1 MRFASMVRSPL
12 AFLSLVVSPLAAA
25 PNITAIA
32 NAASNITF
40 NSPLAQGSIFI
51 IKGAELGPANLMVA
65 AAPFQ
70 ATTLGGTS
78 VEITVGS
85 TTVNALMY
93 YTSAGQVAAL
103 LPSNTPTGTG
113 AFTVVFNGQRSN
125 SVNRGIAAAN
135 VGIFT
140 VDSSGGGPAIVT
152 YPDYSLV
159 SGFRAIPPAVCG
171 GPNTVCGA
179 ANPGDTLIL
188 WATGLGPVSGSDA
201 SGAGLGQSMP
211 NVPLSLWLGGV
222 RVPVI
227 YQGRSGCCIGEDQ
240 IVFTV
245 PDNVPTGCGVP
256 LVIQIGTGGN
266 TVSNSTVLPVAR
278 GSRNC
283 TPLAP
288 GAATVNADRLAA
300 TGTLAVGEVRLE
312 KNLNRAGN
320 GFEDSARYQFFKL
333 TLRPQALPF
342 VASDDLLPLGTCA
355 VENSSIGDSSDYY
368 FSGFA
373 ALAGAASLSLRGPNG
388 TVTIPQN
395 NGNWSVISPNGSV
408 LAPGTLTVTGTAG
421 RDVGAFTAN
430 LAVPALP
437 TLTSPANTPNLA
449 VNRSDGL
456 TVTWQG
462 GDPGLR
468 VRITLFSST
477 DSSGALNAGAECRV
491 SAAAGTFT
499 IPPYVL
505 SGLPAT
511 GFASLGFGVE
521 IPAAFSAS
529 GIDLGAL
536 DLSLL
541 RTAIPLTLR

>member
-1 MRFASMVRSPL
+1 MVRSALTFVCL
-12 AFLSLVVSPLAAA
+12 AVSPLVAA
-25 PNITAIA
+25 PSITGLA

-51 IKGAELGPANLMVA
+51 IKGAELGPATLLVA
-65 AAPFQ
+65 PAPFQ
-70 ATTLGGTS
+70 TTTLGGTS
-78 VEITVGS
+78 VEVTVGA

-113 AFTVVFNGQRSN
+113 TFTVIFNGQRSN
-125 SVNRGIAAAN
+125 SVSRGVAAAN

-140 VDSSGGGPAIVT
+140 IDSSGGGPAIVT

-222 RVPVI
+222 RVPIV

-256 LVIQIGTGGN
+256 LVVQIGTGGN
-266 TVSNSTVLPVAR
+266 TVSNSTTLPVAR

-288 GAATVNADRLAA
+288 GAATVNVERLAA
-300 TGTLAVGEVRLE
+300 TGTVAVGEVRLD
-312 KNLNRAGN
+312 KDLNRAGN
-320 GFEDSARYQFFKL
+320 GYEDSAKYEFFKL

-342 VASDDLLPLGTCA
+342 VASDDLLPPGTCT
-355 VENSSIGDSSDYY
+355 VENSSIGDSSGYY
-368 FSGFA
+368 FSEFV
-373 ALAGAASLSLRGPNG
+373 ALAGGASLSLRGPNG
-388 TVTIPQN
+388 TATIPQN
-395 NGNWSVISPNGSV
+395 NGDWSIISPNGSI
-408 LAPGTLTVTGTAG
+408 LAPGTLTISGPGG

-430 LAVPALP
+430 IAVPALP
-437 TLTSPANTPNLA
+437 TLTSPANTPNLV

-468 VRITLFSST
+468 VRITLFNST
-477 DSSGALNAGAECRV
+477 DSSGSLNAAAECRA
-491 SAAAGTFT
+491 SARAGTFT

-511 GFASLGFGVE
+511 GFGSLGFGVE
-521 IPAAFSAS
+521 IPGAFSAP
-529 GIDLGAL
+529 GL
-536 DLSLL
+536 DVGSLDVSIL
-541 RTAIPLTLR
+541 RTRIPITLR

>member
-1 MRFASMVRSPL
+1 MVRSALTFVCL
-12 AFLSLVVSPLAAA
+12 AVSPLVAA
-25 PNITAIA
+25 PSITGLA

-51 IKGAELGPANLMVA
+51 IKGAELGPATLLVA
-65 AAPFQ
+65 LAPFQ

-78 VEITVGS
+78 VEVTVGA

-113 AFTVVFNGQRSN
+113 TFTVIFNGQRSN
-125 SVNRGIAAAN
+125 SVSRGVAAAN

-140 VDSSGGGPAIVT
+140 INSSGSGPAIVT

-188 WATGLGPVSGSDA
+188 WATGLGSVSGSDA

-222 RVPVI
+222 RVPIV

-266 TVSNSTVLPVAR
+266 TVSNSTTLPVAR

-288 GAATVNADRLAA
+288 GAAAVNVERLAA
-300 TGTLAVGEVRLE
+300 TGTIAVGEVRLD
-312 KNLNRAGN
+312 KDLNRAGN
-320 GFEDSARYQFFKL
+320 GYEDSAKYEFFKL

-342 VASDDLLPLGTCA
+342 VASDDLLPPGTCT
-355 VENSSIGDSSDYY
+355 VENRSIGDSSGYY
-368 FSGFA
+368 FSEFV
-373 ALAGAASLSLRGPNG
+373 ALAGGASLSLRGPNG
-388 TVTIPQN
+388 TATIPQN
-395 NGNWSVISPNGSV
+395 NGDWSIISPNGSI
-408 LAPGTLTVTGTAG
+408 LAPGTLTISGPGG
-421 RDVGAFTAN
+421 RDVGAFTASI
-430 LAVPALP
+430 AVPALP
-437 TLTSPANTPNLA
+437 TLTSPANTPNLV

-468 VRITLFSST
+468 VRITLFNST
-477 DSSGALNAGAECRV
+477 DSSGSLNAAAECRV
-491 SAAAGTFT
+491 SARAGTFT

-511 GFASLGFGVE
+511 GFGSLGFGVE
-521 IPAAFSAS
+521 LPGAFSAP
-529 GIDLGAL
+529 GL
-536 DLSLL
+536 DVGSLDVSIL
-541 RTAIPLTLR
+541 RTRIPITLR